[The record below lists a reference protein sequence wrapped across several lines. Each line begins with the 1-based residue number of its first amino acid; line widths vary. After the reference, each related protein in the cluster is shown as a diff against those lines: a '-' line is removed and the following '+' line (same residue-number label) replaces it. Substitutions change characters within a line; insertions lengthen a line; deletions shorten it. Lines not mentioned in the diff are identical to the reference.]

1 MKFSL
6 STNWCNQR
14 LNDGVAIAEKSLSLG
29 FEELELGYNTTP
41 EQVPGF
47 RRMLDRIPVG
57 SVHAFCPVPLS
68 APQGYPELY
77 QLASL
82 DDEGRRMASLQIRR
96 NVEFAASMGADALVL
111 HAGRVA
117 CRGWFRRFD
126 MKRRVGRG
134 RKMLAVFRRELEAL
148 APVLE
153 KNKVTLGLEN
163 LPYLE
168 GFPAE
173 WEIGEVAG
181 EWVKPW
187 FDTGHDRV
195 RSCRGWT
202 KGREDWPES
211 PVGMHIND
219 VVDTNDD
226 HFAPGMGKVD
236 FAALKPMAESVRHVV
251 FEPNGGVSEEDL
263 RNGVELLKHLWAQ
276 A

>member
-1 MKFSL
+1 
-6 STNWCNQR
+6 
-14 LNDGVAIAEKSLSLG
+14 
-29 FEELELGYNTTP
+29 
-41 EQVPGF
+41 
-47 RRMLDRIPVG
+47 
-57 SVHAFCPVPLS
+57 
-68 APQGYPELY
+68 
-77 QLASL
+77 
-82 DDEGRRMASLQIRR
+82 
-96 NVEFAASMGADALVL
+96 MGADALVL

-134 RKMLAVFRRELEAL
+134 RNMLDVFRRELEAL

>member
-14 LNDGVAIAEKSLSLG
+14 LNDGEAIAEKALSLG

-47 RRMLDRIPVG
+47 RKMLDRIPVG
-57 SVHAFCPVPLS
+57 SVHAFCPVPIS

-77 QLASL
+77 QLASF
-82 DDEGRRMASLQIRR
+82 DDEGRRMASLQVRR

-111 HAGRVA
+111 HAGRIL

-126 MKRRVGRG
+126 MKRRISRG
-134 RKMLAVFRRELEAL
+134 RKMLDLFRRELEAL
-148 APVLE
+148 VPVLE

-173 WEIGEVAG
+173 WEIGEVTG
-181 EWVKPW
+181 DWVRSW

-195 RSCRGWT
+195 RTCRGWT
-202 KGREDWPES
+202 KGSADWPAS
-211 PVGMHIND
+211 PVGIHIND
-219 VVDTNDD
+219 VVDKEDD

-236 FAALKPMAESVRHVV
+236 FAALKPMAETARHVV
-251 FEPNGGVSEEDL
+251 FEPNGGVSEDDL
-263 RNGVELLKHLWAQ
+263 VKGLELLKRLWA
-276 A
+276 